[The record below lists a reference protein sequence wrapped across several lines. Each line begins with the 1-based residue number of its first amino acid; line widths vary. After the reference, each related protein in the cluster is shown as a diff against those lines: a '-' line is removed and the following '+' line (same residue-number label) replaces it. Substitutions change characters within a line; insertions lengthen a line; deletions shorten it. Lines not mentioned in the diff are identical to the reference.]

1 MLPSLL
7 LGTLCV
13 QVWNRATLGWQ
24 DFRAPQDSFGGPP
37 PWWVSGLTPLISVS
51 SNCPPQVATASGR
64 EAHTLQA
71 AVQGAR
77 RRPTSASQVMCVKQ
91 FLAISV
97 ETHYLHNGSK
107 ATCSQAVDNGAGGK
121 EGDCAQGH
129 PTHVRPALYIS
140 ASKTKAGRHLCGG
153 LHARHRLHAAS
164 QGNKGPSLA
173 VGGGGGTIIHPGNR
187 VCGFETNKDHAPKQC
202 LLFAP
207 SCFLLSLILSLA
219 CCFNDINESRPGFCF
234 VYTK

>member
-129 PTHVRPALYIS
+129 TTHVRPALYIS

-153 LHARHRLHAAS
+153 YTRGTGSTQRARET
-164 QGNKGPSLA
+164 KGPASLSGA
-173 VGGGGGTIIHPGNR
+173 EGGQLYTQEIVSVDLKRIRTALPN
-187 VCGFETNKDHAPKQC
+187 N
-202 LLFAP
+202 
-207 SCFLLSLILSLA
+207 A
-219 CCFNDINESRPGFCF
+219 CCLHQAAFC
-234 VYTK
+234 

>member
-7 LGTLCV
+7 LGTLGV

-71 AVQGAR
+71 R
-77 RRPTSASQVMCVKQ
+77 RRPTSASQFMCVKQ
-91 FLAISV
+91 LLAISV

-121 EGDCAQGH
+121 EGGCAQGH

-153 LHARHRLHAAS
+153 YTRGTGSTQRARET
-164 QGNKGPSLA
+164 KGPASLSGA
-173 VGGGGGTIIHPGNR
+173 EGGQLYTQEIVSVDLKRIRTALPN
-187 VCGFETNKDHAPKQC
+187 N
-202 LLFAP
+202 
-207 SCFLLSLILSLA
+207 A
-219 CCFNDINESRPGFCF
+219 CCLHQAAFC
-234 VYTK
+234 

>member
-7 LGTLCV
+7 LGTLGV

-77 RRPTSASQVMCVKQ
+77 RRPTSASQFMCVKQ
-91 FLAISV
+91 LLAISV
-97 ETHYLHNGSK
+97 GTHYLHNGSK

-153 LHARHRLHAAS
+153 YTRGTGSTQRARET
-164 QGNKGPSLA
+164 KGPASLSGA
-173 VGGGGGTIIHPGNR
+173 EGGQLYTQEIVSVDLKRIRTALPN
-187 VCGFETNKDHAPKQC
+187 N
-202 LLFAP
+202 
-207 SCFLLSLILSLA
+207 A
-219 CCFNDINESRPGFCF
+219 CCLHQAAFC
-234 VYTK
+234 